1 MHRSAASH
9 FVIRRRIRF
18 GDCDPGGV
26 IYTPRL
32 SYLIVEAVLD
42 FLASRLGGPA
52 ERRIIDMGIFPPA
65 RSLSI

>member
-42 FLASRLGGPA
+42 FLA
-52 ERRIIDMGIFPPA
+52 
-65 RSLSI
+65 LSNS